1 MSFLGT
7 FKPSLRILTHFGN
20 LDMKWVSSGDIEFL
34 RSKYEKKH
42 QKVHWIGVHSPGN
55 EIHTPHFPCFASKIS
70 KIQIL
75 EEKMIGN
82 IGFLS
87 LVQ

>member
-1 MSFLGT
+1 LTRLGI
-7 FKPSLRILTHFGN
+7 FQIKG
-20 LDMKWVSSGDIEFL
+20 VESGDIEL
-34 RSKYEKKH
+34 IKSKCEKKH

>member
-1 MSFLGT
+1 LTRLGI
-7 FKPSLRILTHFGN
+7 FQIKG
-20 LDMKWVSSGDIEFL
+20 VESGDIEL
-34 RSKYEKKH
+34 IKSKCEIKH